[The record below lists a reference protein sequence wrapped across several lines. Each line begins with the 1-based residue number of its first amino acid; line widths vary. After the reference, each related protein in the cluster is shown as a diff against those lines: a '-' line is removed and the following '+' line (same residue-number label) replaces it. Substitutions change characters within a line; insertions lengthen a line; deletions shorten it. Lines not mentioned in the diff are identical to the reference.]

1 MAPSKKRKADVVSKS
16 IAKASSTNGRGPN
29 KYSSLMAFAHT
40 NLLTRLSRRVKTKHL
55 TATNSGEGN
64 KTTFFSLPGEL
75 RNEIYRLVLTERG
88 VVHIRPR
95 RRRHLYKDFCLDRH
109 QVVPWREPGILRAAK
124 MIRQEAS
131 AMYFKSNDFNISMN
145 LADMDKATAWLQ
157 IIIRRCG
164 NDPFQHLGFYM
175 TKSFWEELENALPL
189 AKLYVENELTL
200 RPLPLPTLPSL
211 FHMEDPLREVFPRA
225 LEEVIDLGK
234 RAGEEGWSEDWLD
247 VEFGTWLDEKLSEV
261 VPRKAKVAKRG
272 RRRRERARARELQ
285 HSSEL

>member
-1 MAPSKKRKADVVSKS
+1 
-16 IAKASSTNGRGPN
+16 
-29 KYSSLMAFAHT
+29 
-40 NLLTRLSRRVKTKHL
+40 
-55 TATNSGEGN
+55 
-64 KTTFFSLPGEL
+64 
-75 RNEIYRLVLTERG
+75 
-88 VVHIRPR
+88 
-95 RRRHLYKDFCLDRH
+95 
-109 QVVPWREPGILRAAK
+109 

-145 LADMDKATAWLQ
+145 LADMDKATEWLQ

-164 NDPFQHLGFYM
+164 NDPFQHLSFYM

-189 AKLYVENELTL
+189 AKLYFENELTL

-247 VEFGTWLDEKLSEV
+247 VEFGT
-261 VPRKAKVAKRG
+261 
-272 RRRRERARARELQ
+272 
-285 HSSEL
+285 